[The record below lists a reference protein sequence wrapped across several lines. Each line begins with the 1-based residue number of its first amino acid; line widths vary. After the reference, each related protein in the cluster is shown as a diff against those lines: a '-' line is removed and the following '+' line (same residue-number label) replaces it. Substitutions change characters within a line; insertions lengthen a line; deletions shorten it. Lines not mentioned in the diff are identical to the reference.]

1 MNLLAVLAAAG
12 MTSAV
17 ALSVVA
23 LPISSTPR
31 AVAVEP
37 AATTT
42 TMTTAA
48 VVTVAPLVAP
58 VVTPPV
64 PAGLVPGAESGDVVR
79 LQERLV
85 QLHYDPGTVDGHYG
99 DDTALAVMAFQKV
112 SGLGRTGVADT
123 GTMLALVGAADPAP
137 LVPAG
142 APTRVEVDVAR
153 QVLFVWSDG
162 QPVKILPVSTG
173 SGLHYC
179 ETGGCGVAVTPL
191 GDFRAERRIAGLHR
205 SPLGVLYNPVFFHQG
220 FAIHGSPSIPP
231 YPASHGC
238 IRVPIHSSRW
248 IYDHITDGTPIHLV

>member
-1 MNLLAVLAAAG
+1 
-12 MTSAV
+12 

-85 QLHYDPGTVDGHYG
+85 QLHYDPGTIDGHYG

-112 SGLGRTGVADT
+112 SG
-123 GTMLALVGAADPAP
+123 
-137 LVPAG
+137 
-142 APTRVEVDVAR
+142 
-153 QVLFVWSDG
+153 
-162 QPVKILPVSTG
+162 
-173 SGLHYC
+173 
-179 ETGGCGVAVTPL
+179 
-191 GDFRAERRIAGLHR
+191 
-205 SPLGVLYNPVFFHQG
+205 
-220 FAIHGSPSIPP
+220 
-231 YPASHGC
+231 
-238 IRVPIHSSRW
+238 
-248 IYDHITDGTPIHLV
+248 